1 MDVRLDKVLL
11 EEKDILYRLLQFA
24 LYDGSLYNTNKIGE
38 DGLFPYKWFDNYFT
52 DDDRDAFFIRE
63 DDKIVGFV
71 MINQFMKKCDN
82 GHSVAE
88 FLVLPEYRRNHI
100 GKKVAYLVFEMFPG
114 NWEVEPIEESNE
126 ACRFWENVVVNYTNN
141 KFSFSDGIYVFK
153 NHS

>member
-1 MDVRLDKVLL
+1 MIRLDKVLL
-11 EEKDILYRLLQFA
+11 EEKELLFRLLQFA

-71 MINQFMKKCDN
+71 MINQFMKKCDD

>member
-1 MDVRLDKVLL
+1 MIKLDKVLL
-11 EEKDILYRLLQFA
+11 EEKELLFRLLQFA

-100 GKKVAYLVFEMFPG
+100 GKKVAYLVFDMFPG
-114 NWEVEPIEESNE
+114 NWEVEPIEESVE
-126 ACRFWENVVVNYTNN
+126 ACRFWENVVLNYTNN
-141 KFSFSDGIYVFK
+141 KFNFSDGIYVFE

>member
-1 MDVRLDKVLL
+1 MIRLDKVLL
-11 EEKDILYRLLQFA
+11 EEKELLFRLLQFA

-52 DDDRDAFFIRE
+52 DDDRDAFFIRD
-63 DDKIVGFV
+63 DDKVVGFV

>member
-1 MDVRLDKVLL
+1 MIRLDKVLL
-11 EEKDILYRLLQFA
+11 EEKELLFRLLQFA

-63 DDKIVGFV
+63 DDKVVGFV

-100 GKKVAYLVFEMFPG
+100 GKKVAYLVFDMFPG

>member
-1 MDVRLDKVLL
+1 MIRLDKVLL
-11 EEKDILYRLLQFA
+11 EEKELLFRLLQFA

-88 FLVLPEYRRNHI
+88 FLVLPEYRRNYI

>member
-1 MDVRLDKVLL
+1 MIILDKVLL
-11 EEKDILYRLLQFA
+11 EEKELLFRLLQFA

>member
-1 MDVRLDKVLL
+1 MIRLDKVLL
-11 EEKDILYRLLQFA
+11 EEKELLFRLLQFA

>member
-1 MDVRLDKVLL
+1 MIRLDKVLL
-11 EEKDILYRLLQFA
+11 EEKELLFRLLQFA
-24 LYDGSLYNTNKIGE
+24 LYDGSLYNTNKIGS

-52 DDDRDAFFIRE
+52 DSDREAFFIRD

-100 GKKVAYLVFEMFPG
+100 GKKVAFLVFDMFPG

>member
-1 MDVRLDKVLL
+1 MIKLEKV
-11 EEKDILYRLLQFA
+11 EVKDKDILFRLLQFA
-24 LYDGSLYNTNKIGE
+24 LYDGSFYNDNKIGE
-38 DGLFPYKWFDNYFT
+38 DGLFPYKWFDNYFI
-52 DDDRDAFFIRE
+52 DDDRDAFFIRD

>member
-1 MDVRLDKVLL
+1 MIRLDKVLL
-11 EEKDILYRLLQFA
+11 EEKELLFRLLQFA
-24 LYDGSLYNTNKIGE
+24 LYDGSLYNTNKIGK

>member
-1 MDVRLDKVLL
+1 MIRLDKVLL
-11 EEKDILYRLLQFA
+11 EEKELLFRLLQFA

-52 DDDRDAFFIRE
+52 DDDRDAFFIRD
-63 DDKIVGFV
+63 DDKVVGFV

-100 GKKVAYLVFEMFPG
+100 GKKVAYLVFDMFPG

>member
-1 MDVRLDKVLL
+1 MIRLDKVLL
-11 EEKDILYRLLQFA
+11 EEKELLFRLLQFA

-100 GKKVAYLVFEMFPG
+100 GKKVAYLVFDMFPG

>member
-1 MDVRLDKVLL
+1 MIRLDKVLL
-11 EEKDILYRLLQFA
+11 EEKELLFRLLQFA

-100 GKKVAYLVFEMFPG
+100 GKKIAFLIFDMYPG
-114 NWEVEPIEESNE
+114 NWEVEPIENSNE

>member
-1 MDVRLDKVLL
+1 MIRLDKVLL
-11 EEKDILYRLLQFA
+11 EEKELLFRLLQFA

-52 DDDRDAFFIRE
+52 DEYRVVVFIRE

>member
-1 MDVRLDKVLL
+1 MIRLDKVLL
-11 EEKDILYRLLQFA
+11 EEKELLFRLLQFA
-24 LYDGSLYNTNKIGE
+24 LYDGSLYNTNKICE

>member
-1 MDVRLDKVLL
+1 MIRLDKVLL
-11 EEKDILYRLLQFA
+11 EEKELLFRLLQFA
-24 LYDGSLYNTNKIGE
+24 LYDGSLYNTNNIGE

>member
-1 MDVRLDKVLL
+1 MIRLDKVLW
-11 EEKDILYRLLQFA
+11 EEKELVFRLLQFA
-24 LYDGSLYNTNKIGE
+24 LYDGSGYNTNKLGE

>member
-1 MDVRLDKVLL
+1 MIRLDKVLL
-11 EEKDILYRLLQFA
+11 EEKELLFRLLQFA

-114 NWEVEPIEESNE
+114 NWEVDPIEESNE

>member
-1 MDVRLDKVLL
+1 MIRLDKVLL
-11 EEKDILYRLLQFA
+11 EEKELLFRLLQFA

-63 DDKIVGFV
+63 DDKVVGFV

>member
-1 MDVRLDKVLL
+1 MIKLDKVLL
-11 EEKDILYRLLQFA
+11 EDKEILFRLLQFA

>member
-1 MDVRLDKVLL
+1 MIRLDKVLL
-11 EEKDILYRLLQFA
+11 EEKELLFRLLQFA

-52 DDDRDAFFIRE
+52 DDDREAFFIRE

-114 NWEVEPIEESNE
+114 NWEVEPIEESIE

>member
-1 MDVRLDKVLL
+1 MIRLDKVLL
-11 EEKDILYRLLQFA
+11 EEKELLFRLLQFA

-52 DDDRDAFFIRE
+52 DDDRDAFFIRD